1 MLTQKLADKA
11 KPDTKRYFIWDE
23 DVRGLA
29 LAVHPTKKSWH
40 FQRDLWREG
49 RREKTV
55 YLRLPG
61 ERSLVEARQWA
72 REQTNIVERGIDPT
86 APPPAP
92 AKEGPEAWTVRE
104 MLNRRLEYMKAN
116 GYAESS
122 FTDFEYVVRYL
133 TPILEVRVSDLTRS
147 RCREV
152 HQQIT
157 SSGLR
162 GERGAPSWADKSM
175 NYLSA
180 AWVYAKRKF
189 DDENRMPHES
199 ENPVQGAER
208 HGANKVQASIQSVD
222 LPEWAAIVDAL
233 GNPVRRHMHWIGMLT
248 GLRKKTLLAIEKAW
262 VQGDR
267 LVIPADKM
275 KARREFVCPLSPTL
289 VARMEQALA
298 ASAFISPTSIFLFPS
313 VSSASGHV
321 EVDDERE
328 LEKRGWPGKLRRK
341 TYRTQAERI
350 GCPRNFV
357 SYLLDHRAPGLDGN
371 YVHSAE
377 LFDDLKEWQT
387 KIGQRILKC
396 CDMD

>member
-11 KPDTKRYFIWDE
+11 KPREKRYFIWDD

-29 LAVHPTKKSWH
+29 LAVHPTKKTWH

-55 YLRLPG
+55 YLGLPG
-61 ERSLVEARQWA
+61 DRALAEARQWA

-104 MLNRRLEYMKAN
+104 LLNRRLEYMEAN
-116 GYAESS
+116 AYAESS
-122 FTDFEYVVRYL
+122 IKDFGYVMRYL
-133 TPILEVRVSDLTRS
+133 TPILDMRINDLTRS
-147 RCREV
+147 KCREV
-152 HQQIT
+152 HEQI
-157 SSGLR
+157 SRSGLR
-162 GERGAPSWADKSM
+162 GDKPAPSWANKSM
-175 NYLSA
+175 DYLSA
-180 AWVYAKRKF
+180 AWVHAKRKF
-189 DDENRMPHES
+189 DDQNRMPHES

-208 HGANKVQASIQSVD
+208 HPVNKVQASIGANE
-222 LPEWAAIVDAL
+222 LPDWAAIVDAL

-248 GLRKKTLLAIEKAW
+248 GLRKTTLLSIEKSW
-262 VQGDR
+262 VQSDR
-267 LVIPADKM
+267 LVIPADAM
-275 KARREFVCPLSPTL
+275 KARRDFVCPLSSPL
-289 VARMEQALA
+289 VARIKDAMA
-298 ASAFISPTSIFLFPS
+298 ASAFISPTSTFLFPS
-313 VSSASGHV
+313 VASASGHV

-357 SYLLDHRAPGLDGN
+357 SYLMDHRAPGLDGN

-377 LFDDLKEWQT
+377 LFDDLRNWQE
-387 KIGQRILKC
+387 KISQRILNC

>member
-1 MLTQKLADKA
+1 MLTQKIADKA
-11 KPDTKRYFIWDE
+11 KPKDRRYFIWDA

-40 FQRDLWREG
+40 FQRDLWRDG

-55 YLRLPG
+55 YLGLPG
-61 ERSLVEARQWA
+61 DRPLAEARQWA

-86 APPPAP
+86 APPPELP
-92 AKEGPEAWTVRE
+92 KTGPEAWTVRE
-104 MLNRRLEYMKAN
+104 MMNRRLDYMKAN
-116 GYAESS
+116 GYADSS
-122 FTDFEYVVRYL
+122 ISDFGYAMRYL
-133 TPILEVRVSDLTRS
+133 TPILDVRVCDLTRS
-147 RCREV
+147 RCREA

-157 SSGLR
+157 RSGLNGDR
-162 GERGAPSWADKSM
+162 PAPSQANKAMD
-175 NYLSA
+175 YLSA

-189 DDENRMPHES
+189 DDLNRMPPES

-208 HGANKVQASIQSVD
+208 NPVNKVQASIQAVD
-222 LPEWAAIVDAL
+222 LPEWAAIVNGL

-248 GLRKKTLLAIEKAW
+248 GLRKTTLLAIEKQW

-267 LVIPADKM
+267 LVIPADAI
-275 KARREFVCPLSPTL
+275 KARRGFVCPLSSAL
-289 VARMEQALA
+289 VPRIEQASA
-298 ASAFISPTSIFLFPS
+298 ASAFIAPSSRFLFAS
-313 VSSASGHV
+313 VNSASGHV

-357 SYLLDHRAPGLDGN
+357 SYLMDHHAPGLDGN

-377 LFDDLKEWQT
+377 LFDDLKQWQE
-387 KIGQRILKC
+387 KISQRILQC
-396 CDMD
+396 CDRE